1 MIPELGRSLE
11 KRMVTY
17 SSILAWRI
25 PWDRGALWAT
35 VHGGIVES
43 DMTEQ
48 PTHFEFITTGE
59 KDRAEFQI
67 QQG

>member
-11 KRMVTY
+11 KRMVTH

-25 PWDRGALWAT
+25 PWDRGAWWAR
-35 VHGGIVES
+35 VHWGSVES
-43 DMTEQ
+43 DKTEQ

-59 KDRAEFQI
+59 KERAEFQI

>member
-1 MIPELGRSLE
+1 
-11 KRMVTY
+11 MVTHA
-17 SSILAWRI
+17 SILAWRI
-25 PWDRGALWAT
+25 PWDRGAWWPT
-35 VHGGIVES
+35 VHGGTIES